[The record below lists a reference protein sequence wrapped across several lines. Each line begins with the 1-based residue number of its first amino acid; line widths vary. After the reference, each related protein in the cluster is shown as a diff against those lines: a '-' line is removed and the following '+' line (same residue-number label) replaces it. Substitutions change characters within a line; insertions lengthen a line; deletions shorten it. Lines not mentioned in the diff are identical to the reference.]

1 MSKKS
6 CFLSLICLLLFAVF
20 IAGGCG
26 GGSSH
31 SSINSNSNPNSD
43 EPEETQEETQTE
55 LPDIADIIESEEFQR
70 VMQELEAELL
80 SNDAAK
86 EPNIHYIYIM
96 SGDRAIIDDEDFT
109 ISAKKSQMVKT
120 SATLPQEELER
131 IAAKLKQPYESGDI
145 IALAWPSA
153 ATIDDLYT
161 ALGEQSTY
169 VDPYEE
175 LSNDLAPEDTYPEFY
190 AIAKRYNG
198 NAPHYFTY
206 LLPGSKTILAHKIF
220 GDDFASEEVSENYSG
235 EDVSENS
242 GEDDGSISDEYKGLR
257 GAYIFQARRYAA
269 FIRWAATID
278 AEMEKQKEYVQSSAL
293 IRSAADP
300 STNLFDY
307 TAQRETANFDWY
319 GADRSWYYWG
329 KHSRSYSAQTSE
341 TIYAFHNFTDR
352 KDYYVVRSSAYYA
365 PDYAKKTE
373 NGNVYTVGSAE
384 VFRYIHLLD
393 NAGSYKLF
401 SNAPKNVNRSSS
413 VTDGTSHSTSD
424 TLGVKTGMKIGLSGE
439 SLAGEFSAEMSA
451 STTKSMGYSHSAT
464 WTTTEWSLTNE
475 CDSQVAKWV
484 VDFYNPTLE
493 YEYNPPR
500 RVGYNCDYSS
510 GNVETASRSRTDYDS
525 EWMWQVSDPNPKIQM
540 SVQLYSKQ
548 RATLRKSDKWRWE
561 TPYTITTK
569 QRKIKLNQPP
579 HVIITSGE
587 GPHSLGRNGGN
598 NMVFNVIC
606 SGNWKI
612 TSNQPD
618 WCYVTDSQSKGG
630 DTNAK
635 EMPIMF
641 FVEPFTEDS
650 TKAKTR
656 EAVLTVTNTDTN
668 QIQTVRI
675 VQSNR

>member
-31 SSINSNSNPNSD
+31 S
-43 EPEETQEETQTE
+43 EPEETQTE
-55 LPDIADIIESEEFQR
+55 LPNIADIIESEEFQR

-109 ISAKKSQMVKT
+109 VSAKKSQMVKT

-198 NAPHYFTY
+198 NNAHYFTY

-220 GDDFASEEVSENYSG
+220 GDDFASRDVS

-319 GADRSWYYWG
+319 SANCSWDYWG
-329 KHSRSYSAQTSE
+329 KHSRAYSAQTSE

-424 TLGVKTGMKIGLSGE
+424 TLGVKTGMKMGLSGE
-439 SLAGEFSAEMSA
+439 SLSGEFSTEMSA

-484 VDFYNPTLE
+484 VDFYNPTLMTE
-493 YEYNPPR
+493 FNPPLP
-500 RVGYNCDYSS
+500 VAYFCEANGD
-510 GNVETASRSRTDYDS
+510 VETASRNRTDYDS

-540 SVQLYSKQ
+540 SVQLYSRQ
-548 RATLRKSDKWRWE
+548 RATLL
-561 TPYTITTK
+561 TPKNKKRYEMRYPITTK

-598 NMVFNVIC
+598 NIVFNVIC
-606 SGNWKI
+606 SGNWEI

-635 EMPIMF
+635 EVPIMF